1 MWRFTR
7 FHPGKLQ
14 KSGIAAS
21 LDPLIIVS
29 VLVLGAL
36 SLLILFSIKLPDTAQ
51 HLQFNPYQQVG
62 FVVGGLVVLFG
73 LSRLDY
79 RIFKKWS
86 VWAYLGSVIL
96 LILVWRLGDSAGG
109 AQRWLDVA
117 GLRFQPA
124 ELAKVSL
131 ILLLG
136 RIFSHSAPSRQLQQF
151 LRSIIYLAI
160 PVFLIAIQ
168 PDLSSALICVVIWF
182 TIASGSSVPKRIL
195 AMSGILVLSLSLL
208 SLPLLADY
216 QRERLVTFLQPGQDA
231 LDSGYN
237 SQQAL
242 ITVGSGGMWGQGL
255 SGGSQ
260 SQLLFLP
267 EQHTDFIFA
276 VVAEKLGFAGVIIV
290 LAAYSCLVLGI
301 LRQISRTRD
310 AFGRYVLMGVS
321 GLLGLQI
328 LINVGM
334 NIGLL
339 PVTGLPLPFMSYG
352 GTHTIISYGLLG
364 IVLNIARQVRNLTYK
379 KKRGVR
385 LPAI

>member
-1 MWRFTR
+1 M
-7 FHPGKLQ
+7 L
-14 KSGIAAS
+14 A
-21 LDPLIIVS
+21 
-29 VLVLGAL
+29 AL

-51 HLQFNPYQQVG
+51 HLSFNPYHQAG
-62 FVVGGLVVLFG
+62 FVGGGLLLLFG

-79 RIFKKWS
+79 HIFRKWS
-86 VWAYLGSVIL
+86 VWVYLGAVIL

-109 AQRWLDVA
+109 AQRWLSLA
-117 GLRFQPA
+117 GVRFQPA
-124 ELAKVSL
+124 ELAKISL
-131 ILLLG
+131 ILLLA
-136 RIFSHSAPSRQLQQF
+136 RIFSDTAPARQLQQF
-151 LRSIIYLAI
+151 IRSILYLAI
-160 PVFLIAIQ
+160 PTLLIALQ
-168 PDLSSALICVVIWF
+168 PDLSSALICIVIWL
-182 TIASGSSVPKRIL
+182 TIASGSAAPKRIL
-195 AMSGILVLSLSLL
+195 VLSGVLLLSLSLL

-216 QRERLVTFLQPGQDA
+216 QRDRLQTFLQPTQQDA
-231 LDSGYN
+231 LGSGYN
-237 SQQAL
+237 SRQAL

-290 LAAYSCLVLGI
+290 LAAYTCLMLGI
-301 LRQISRTRD
+301 LRQVSRTRD
-310 AFGRYVLMGVS
+310 AFGSYVLMGVS

-352 GTHTIISYGLLG
+352 GTHTLINYGLLG
-364 IVLNIARQVRNLTYK
+364 IVLNIARQERNLTYK

-385 LPAI
+385 LPTLQGR